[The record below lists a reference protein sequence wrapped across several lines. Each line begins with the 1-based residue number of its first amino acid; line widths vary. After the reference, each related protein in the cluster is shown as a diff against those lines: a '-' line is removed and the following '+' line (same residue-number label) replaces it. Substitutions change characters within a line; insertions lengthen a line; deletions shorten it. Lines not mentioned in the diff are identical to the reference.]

1 MLVNHAS
8 GYIEEN
14 NGNKYLISDNSV
26 NENKLLVK
34 KYADVWDG
42 IKNEIKPMVAKKI
55 ILEKITWRL
64 YLILTMTCHQTNH

>member
-42 IKNEIKPMVAKKI
+42 IKN
-55 ILEKITWRL
+55 
-64 YLILTMTCHQTNH
+64 QTNKWWRRK